1 MADQG
6 GYRIEKESLYR
17 VGSPSPFGNILTRG
31 GEINL
36 GFQVYPLDGSPV
48 DRQVRV
54 YTVHTY
60 LNRVSA

>member
-54 YTVHTY
+54 RVYTY
-60 LNRVSA
+60 IYE

>member
-17 VGSPSPFGNILTRG
+17 VGSPSPSGNILTRG

-48 DRQVRV
+48 DRQV
-54 YTVHTY
+54 HI
-60 LNRVSA
+60 